1 MTFSTPHVWADPH
14 RIGEHQVRQLLVPEH
29 GGIEVEQTG
38 VAEIARSSRGTWA
51 VARGVERTATRAEDP
66 LTATVPADG
75 MSGRLGWAGSTAQ
88 TSASSVLESY
98 RDAVSFKVPG
108 GDAGLRRPQLAALHS
123 IVGYQASGV
132 DEPAVVVMPTG
143 TGKTETMV
151 AWMVA
156 QRPEKLL
163 VVVPSTVLR
172 DQIAEKFET
181 LGVLQQVRAVAPSA
195 LRPRVLRLGHRI
207 ADENQV
213 KELVE
218 AANVIVTLPHT
229 LNASEPEVRAALL
242 AACSHLVVD
251 EAHHAPATM
260 WSDILRGF
268 DGRPVLLFTATP
280 FRSDGRPIPGRTIFR
295 FPLREAQRDGYF
307 SRIELTAVVGMG
319 DADEELA
326 RAAVARLRAD
336 IDSGFDHV
344 MLARA
349 ADRVRAEWIHSIYRR
364 LAPELEPRI
373 VHQGLSKKEVEANL
387 ADLRS
392 GACRIVV
399 CVDMLGE
406 GFDMQTL
413 KVAAFHD
420 TRKSLSP
427 MIQLIGRVARTS
439 TTLNLGTA
447 SVFIKREPRLAL
459 SPMRHLLREDVDWN
473 VVLSDVTD
481 RETARAEELSDFD
494 ASFTEEPTD
503 VPVGLLE
510 PKMSAVAFPTDADDW
525 NPGAALGVYGERV
538 LDGVVSVTRDG
549 DLAWFVVE
557 EPLAL
562 RWGRIPALRVN
573 GYDLVVMYLDRR
585 HGLLFVYGSD
595 TKKDYSPLAGA
606 VLGEQVAILNG
617 PKTFRVFGGVDRVIP
632 TNVGLLDSRDR
643 DARFSL
649 FVGSDVQAAI
659 RPAERRHKS
668 NTHIAAKG
676 MDGGESVTIA
686 AAMSGRFWSMQTA
699 NGLLDWRK
707 WCDRQGERLVNRS
720 IDLQA
725 VFRDMIIPKDIVERP
740 PYALLAAEWPWQL
753 YTGTGTALHLRR
765 DGASYLITDTGFRVD
780 DHGTSGPFQLTV
792 VTPTWEV
799 GYVGTVDHDGL
810 HWAPVDEDAELVSR
824 TTEAKPLAEWL
835 NKNKP
840 TLFLA
845 GDRVI
850 TEDDRLLDA
859 APNLQPFD
867 ASRLEVLPWDGVD
880 IRVESQGERRRP
892 DSIQSYVGCQLIAE
906 QHFDVLIDDDRS
918 GEAADLVGLR
928 IDGNDLVITLVHC
941 KYSREAS
948 PGARVADLYEVC
960 GQAMR
965 GARWR
970 DGGGLPLFT
979 HLERRVRAF
988 YDRTGRHPFEV
999 GDLNELVRVA
1009 TLAPQLYPR
1018 FVTIIAQPGL
1028 SAARSSREHLQLL
1041 AGAESYVQTITKG
1054 TMRVLVSA

>member
-1 MTFSTPHVWADPH
+1 MPYSTPHVWADAH

-29 GGIEVEQTG
+29 DGIEIDRTETG
-38 VAEIARSSRGTWA
+38 EIARSARGAWA
-51 VARGVERTATRAEDP
+51 VARDSQEGTTGADRPLAATLP
-66 LTATVPADG
+66 LEGTT
-75 MSGRLGWAGSTAQ
+75 GRLGWIGSTAQ
-88 TSASSVLESY
+88 TSAASVLESY
-98 RDAVSFKVPG
+98 RDAVSFRVPG
-108 GDAGLRRPQLAALHS
+108 GNAGLRRPQLAALHS

-132 DEPAVVVMPTG
+132 DEPAIVVMPTG

-156 QRPEKLL
+156 QAPEKLL
-163 VVVPSTVLR
+163 VVVPSVVLR

-181 LGVLQQVRAVAPSA
+181 LGVLQQVGAVASSA
-195 LRPRVLRLGHRI
+195 LRPRVLRLEHRI
-207 ADENQV
+207 ADQDQV
-213 KELVE
+213 AKLVD

-229 LNASEPEVRAALL
+229 LKASEPEVRAALL

-251 EAHHAPATM
+251 EAHHAPAAM

-268 DGRPVLLFTATP
+268 SGRPVLLFTATP
-280 FRSDGRPIPGRTIFR
+280 FRSDGRPIPGKTIFR

-326 RAAVARLRAD
+326 RAAIARLRAD
-336 IDSGFDHV
+336 IDAGFDHV

-349 ADRVRAEWIHSIYRR
+349 ADRVKAEWILSIYRR

-373 VHQGLSKKEVEANL
+373 VHQGLSKKEVTANL

-392 GACRIVV
+392 GACRVVV

-439 TTLNLGTA
+439 ATLNLGTA

-473 VVLSDVTD
+473 VVLSDVSD

-494 ASFTEEPTD
+494 ASFAEAPTD

-510 PKMSAVAFPTDADDW
+510 PKMSAVAFPTDAHDW
-525 NPGAALGVYGERV
+525 TPEAALEVYAERV

-549 DLAWFVVE
+549 DLAWLVIE
-557 EPLAL
+557 EPLTL
-562 RWGRIPALRVN
+562 RWGQIPALRVN

-595 TKKDYSPLAGA
+595 TKKDYTPLARA
-606 VLGEQVAILNG
+606 VLGHQVAILNG
-617 PKTFRVFGGVDRVIP
+617 PDTFRVFGGVDRVIP

-676 MDGGESVTIA
+676 MDNGESVTIA

-699 NGLLDWRK
+699 NGLLEWRK
-707 WCDRQGERLVNRS
+707 WCYRQGERLVNRS
-720 IDLQA
+720 IDLTA
-725 VFRDMIIPKDIVERP
+725 VFRDMIIPTDIVERP

-753 YTGTGTALHLRR
+753 YTGSGTTLHVRR

-780 DHGTSGPFQLTV
+780 DHGTTGPFRLTV

-799 GYVGTVDHDGL
+799 AYVGTVDRDGV
-810 HWAPVDEDAELVSR
+810 HWAAVDEDAELLSR
-824 TTEAKPLAEWL
+824 TTHAMPLAEWL
-835 NKNKP
+835 NANKP

-867 ASRLEVLPWDGVD
+867 ARRLEILPWDGVD
-880 IRVESQGERRRP
+880 IRVESQGERRRQ
-892 DSIQSYVGCQLIAE
+892 DSVQAYVARRLTAE
-906 QHFDVLIDDDRS
+906 EQFDVLIDDDRS

-928 IDGNDLVITLVHC
+928 IDGNELVITLVHC
-941 KYSREAS
+941 KYSSGAS

-970 DGGGLPLFT
+970 DGGGLPLFN
-979 HLERRVRAF
+979 HLERRIRAF
-988 YDRTGRHPFEV
+988 YGRTGRHPFEV
-999 GDLNELVRVA
+999 GDIDELYRVA

-1028 SAARSSREHLQLL
+1028 SAARSSREQLQLL

>member
-1 MTFSTPHVWADPH
+1 VWADPH

-29 GGIEVEQTG
+29 DGIEIDRTETG
-38 VAEIARSSRGTWA
+38 EIARSARGAWA
-51 VARGVERTATRAEDP
+51 VARDSQEVTTGAERPLNATLP
-66 LTATVPADG
+66 LEGTT
-75 MSGRLGWAGSTAQ
+75 GRLGWIGSMAQ
-88 TSASSVLESY
+88 TSAASVLESY
-98 RDAVSFKVPG
+98 RDAVSFQVPG
-108 GDAGLRRPQLAALHS
+108 GNAGLRRPQLAALHS

-132 DEPAVVVMPTG
+132 DEPAIVVMPTG

-156 QRPEKLL
+156 QAPEKLL
-163 VVVPSTVLR
+163 VVVPSVVLR

-181 LGVLQQVRAVAPSA
+181 LGVLQQVGAVASSA
-195 LRPRVLRLGHRI
+195 LRPRVLRLDHRI
-207 ADENQV
+207 ADQDQV
-213 KELVE
+213 AELVD

-229 LNASEPEVRAALL
+229 LRASEPEVRATLL

-251 EAHHAPATM
+251 EAHHAPAAM

-268 DGRPVLLFTATP
+268 SGRPVLLFTATP

-326 RAAVARLRAD
+326 RAAIARLRAD
-336 IDSGFDHV
+336 INAGFDHV

-349 ADRVRAEWIHSIYRR
+349 ADRVKAEWIHSIYRR

-373 VHQGLSKKEVEANL
+373 VHQGLSKKEVTANL
-387 ADLRS
+387 ADLRL
-392 GACRIVV
+392 GACRVVV

-439 TTLNLGTA
+439 ATLNLGTA

-473 VVLSDVTD
+473 VVLSDVSD

-494 ASFTEEPTD
+494 ASFAEAPTD

-510 PKMSAVAFPTDADDW
+510 PKMSAVAFPTDVHDW
-525 NPGAALGVYGERV
+525 SPEAALEVYAERV

-549 DLAWFVVE
+549 DLAWFVIE

-562 RWGRIPALRVN
+562 RWGQIPALRVN

-595 TKKDYSPLAGA
+595 TKKDYTPLARA
-606 VLGEQVAILNG
+606 VLGHQVAILNG
-617 PKTFRVFGGVDRVIP
+617 PDTFRVFGGVDRVIP

-676 MDGGESVTIA
+676 MDSGESVTIA

-699 NGLLDWRK
+699 NGLLEWRK
-707 WCDRQGERLVNRS
+707 WCYRQGERLVNRS
-720 IDLQA
+720 IDLTA
-725 VFRDMIIPKDIVERP
+725 VFRDMIIPTDIVERP
-740 PYALLAAEWPWQL
+740 PYALLAAEWPWKL
-753 YTGTGTALHLRR
+753 YTGSGTTLHVRR

-780 DHGTSGPFQLTV
+780 DHESTGPFRLTV

-799 GYVGTVDHDGL
+799 AYVGTVDRDGV
-810 HWAPVDEDAELVSR
+810 HWAAVDEDAELLSR
-824 TTEAKPLAEWL
+824 TTHAMPLAEWL
-835 NKNKP
+835 NANKP

-859 APNLQPFD
+859 APNLQAFD
-867 ASRLEVLPWDGVD
+867 ARRLETLPWEGVD
-880 IRVESQGERRRP
+880 IRVESQGERRRQ
-892 DSIQSYVGCQLIAE
+892 DSVQAYVARRLTAE
-906 QHFDVLIDDDRS
+906 EQFDVLIDDDRS

-928 IDGNDLVITLVHC
+928 IDGNELVITLVHC
-941 KYSREAS
+941 KYSSGAS

-970 DGGGLPLFT
+970 DGGGLPLFN
-979 HLERRVRAF
+979 HLERRIRAF
-988 YDRTGRHPFEV
+988 YGRTGRHPFEV
-999 GDLNELVRVA
+999 GDIDELYRVA

-1028 SAARSSREHLQLL
+1028 SAARSSREQLQLL

>member
-1 MTFSTPHVWADPH
+1 VWADPH

-29 GGIEVEQTG
+29 DGIEIDGTETG
-38 VAEIARSSRGTWA
+38 EIARSARGAWA
-51 VARGVERTATRAEDP
+51 VARDSQEVTTGAERPLNATLP
-66 LTATVPADG
+66 LEGTT
-75 MSGRLGWAGSTAQ
+75 GRLGWIGSMAQ
-88 TSASSVLESY
+88 TSAASVLESY
-98 RDAVSFKVPG
+98 RDAVSFQVPG
-108 GDAGLRRPQLAALHS
+108 GNAGLRRPQLAALHS

-132 DEPAVVVMPTG
+132 DEPAIVVMPTG

-156 QRPEKLL
+156 QAPEKLL
-163 VVVPSTVLR
+163 VVVPSVVLR

-181 LGVLQQVRAVAPSA
+181 LGVLQQVGAVASSA
-195 LRPRVLRLGHRI
+195 LRPRVLRLDHRI
-207 ADENQV
+207 ADQDQV
-213 KELVE
+213 AELVD

-229 LNASEPEVRAALL
+229 LRASEPEVRATLL

-251 EAHHAPATM
+251 EAHHAPAAM

-268 DGRPVLLFTATP
+268 SGRPVLLFTATP

-326 RAAVARLRAD
+326 RAAIARLRAD
-336 IDSGFDHV
+336 IDAGFDHV

-349 ADRVRAEWIHSIYRR
+349 ADRVKAEWIHSIYRR

-373 VHQGLSKKEVEANL
+373 VHQGLSKKEVTANL
-387 ADLRS
+387 ADLRL
-392 GACRIVV
+392 GACRVVV

-439 TTLNLGTA
+439 ATLNLGTA

-473 VVLSDVTD
+473 VVLSDVSD
-481 RETARAEELSDFD
+481 RETARAEEVSDFD
-494 ASFTEEPTD
+494 ASFAEAPTD

-510 PKMSAVAFPTDADDW
+510 PKMSAVAFPTDVHDW
-525 NPGAALGVYGERV
+525 SPEAALEVYAERV

-549 DLAWFVVE
+549 DLAWFVIE

-562 RWGRIPALRVN
+562 RWGQIPALRVN

-595 TKKDYSPLAGA
+595 TKKDYTPLARA
-606 VLGEQVAILNG
+606 VLGHQVAILNG
-617 PKTFRVFGGVDRVIP
+617 PDTFRVFGGVDRVIP

-676 MDGGESVTIA
+676 MDSGESVTIA

-699 NGLLDWRK
+699 NGLLEWRK
-707 WCDRQGERLVNRS
+707 WCYRQGERLVNRS
-720 IDLQA
+720 IDLTA
-725 VFRDMIIPKDIVERP
+725 VFRDMIIPTDIVERP

-753 YTGTGTALHLRR
+753 YTGSGTTLHVRR

-780 DHGTSGPFQLTV
+780 DHGTTGAFRLTV

-799 GYVGTVDHDGL
+799 AYVGTVDRDGV
-810 HWAPVDEDAELVSR
+810 HWAAVGEDAELLSR
-824 TTEAKPLAEWL
+824 TTHATPLAEWL
-835 NKNKP
+835 NANKP

-850 TEDDRLLDA
+850 TDDDRLLDA

-867 ASRLEVLPWDGVD
+867 ARRLEILPWEGVD
-880 IRVESQGERRRP
+880 IRVESQGESRRQ
-892 DSIQSYVGCQLIAE
+892 DSVQAYVARRLIAE
-906 QHFDVLIDDDRS
+906 GQFDVLIDDDRS

-928 IDGNDLVITLVHC
+928 IEGNELVITLVHC
-941 KYSREAS
+941 KYSSGGS

-970 DGGGLPLFT
+970 DGGGLPLFN
-979 HLERRVRAF
+979 HLERRIRAF
-988 YDRTGRHPFEV
+988 YGRTGRHPFEV
-999 GDLNELVRVA
+999 GDIDELYRVA

-1028 SAARSSREHLQLL
+1028 SAARSSREQLQLL